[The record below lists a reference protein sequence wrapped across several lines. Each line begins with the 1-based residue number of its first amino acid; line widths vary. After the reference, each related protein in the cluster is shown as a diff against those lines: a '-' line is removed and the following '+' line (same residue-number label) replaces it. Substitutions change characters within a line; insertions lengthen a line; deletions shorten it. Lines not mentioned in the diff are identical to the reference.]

1 MSVTEKH
8 ATAAHGGHEHDHV
21 HGHELAHHFVN
32 VEQQHDAGN
41 LGMWMFLT
49 TEVLFFG
56 GLFAAYTIYRYKFER
71 VFEQA
76 SNILD
81 PMLGAINT
89 IVLIFSSVTMAFAVR
104 SAQQG
109 KSKAIVAWLAAT
121 ILFGC
126 MFLGIK
132 VFMEWKHDAHLHV
145 FPTADFNWTYA
156 REMHSGG
163 EHGHGHDSH
172 GPEMKGILFNAPVVP
187 QKYID
192 ADARN
197 PEAKQ
202 ARLFFF
208 LYFTMT
214 SLHAAHMVIGFGVM
228 AVIMVYAWYG
238 YYTPNYY
245 VPVESVGLYWHFVD
259 LVWIF
264 LFPLLYLLGAHL
276 GAGH

>member
-1 MSVTEKH
+1 
-8 ATAAHGGHEHDHV
+8 
-21 HGHELAHHFVN
+21 
-32 VEQQHDAGN
+32 
-41 LGMWMFLT
+41 MWMFLT

-56 GLFAAYTIYRYKFER
+56 GLFAAYTIYRYKFEK

-81 PMLGAINT
+81 PLLGGINT

-121 ILFGC
+121 IVFGS

-132 VFMEWKHDAHLHV
+132 YFEWKHDATLHV
-145 FPTADFNWTYA
+145 FPTADFNWTWA
-156 REMHSGG
+156 REKHA
-163 EHGHGHDSH
+163 EHEHHESH
-172 GPEMKGILFNAPVVP
+172 EPEMRGLVFNSPKVP
-187 QKYID
+187 QSYID
-192 ADARN
+192 KDSKN

-208 LYFTMT
+208 LYFMMT
-214 SLHAAHMVIGFGVM
+214 SLHAAHMVIGFGIM
-228 AVIMVYAWYG
+228 AVIMIYAWNG
-238 YYTPNYY
+238 FYTANYY

-264 LFPLLYLLGAHL
+264 LYPLLYLLGAHL
-276 GAGH
+276 SAGH

>member
-1 MSVTEKH
+1 MSVTEKSPN
-8 ATAAHGGHEHDHV
+8 AAHSGHDH
-21 HGHELAHHFVN
+21 GNSHELAHHFVS

-163 EHGHGHDSH
+163 EHGRGHDSH

-192 ADARN
+192 ADDRN

>member
-1 MSVTEKH
+1 MQVTEKKH
-8 ATAAHGGHEHDHV
+8 AQEAHDDHG
-21 HGHELAHHFVN
+21 HGHELAHHFVS

-56 GLFAAYTIYRYKFER
+56 GLFAAYTIYRYKFEK

-109 KSKAIVAWLAAT
+109 KSKAIVAWLGAT
-121 ILFGC
+121 IVFGGL
-126 MFLGIK
+126 FLGIK
-132 VFMEWKHDAHLHV
+132 YFEWKHDAQLHV
-145 FPTADFNWTYA
+145 FPTSDFNWTWA
-156 REMHSGG
+156 REKHSEG
-163 EHGHGHDSH
+163 EHGGHGHDSH
-172 GPEMKGILFNAPVVP
+172 GPELKGYIFNSPVVP
-187 QKYID
+187 ANYVES
-192 ADARN
+192 DARN

-202 ARLFFF
+202 AKLFFF
-208 LYFTMT
+208 LYFSMT
-214 SLHAAHMVIGFGVM
+214 SLHALHMVIGFGVM
-228 AVIMVYAWYG
+228 AVIMAYAWNG
-238 YYTPNYY
+238 YYTANYY
-245 VPVESVGLYWHFVD
+245 VPVESIGLYWHFVG

>member
-1 MSVTEKH
+1 MSLTEKYAPTKGH
-8 ATAAHGGHEHDHV
+8 DDASHGHDHD
-21 HGHELAHHFVN
+21 LAHHFDN

-56 GLFAAYTIYRYKFER
+56 GLFAAYTIYRYKFEK

-81 PMLGAINT
+81 PLLGGINT

-121 ILFGC
+121 IVFGS

-132 VFMEWKHDAHLHV
+132 YFEWKHDATLHV
-145 FPTADFNWTYA
+145 FPTADFNWTWA
-156 REMHSGG
+156 REKHA
-163 EHGHGHDSH
+163 EHDHHESH
-172 GPEMKGILFNAPVVP
+172 EPEMRGLVFNSPKVP
-187 QKYID
+187 QSYIEKD
-192 ADARN
+192 SKN

-208 LYFTMT
+208 LYFMMT
-214 SLHAAHMVIGFGVM
+214 SLHAAHMVIGFGIM
-228 AVIMVYAWYG
+228 AVIMIYAWNG
-238 YYTPNYY
+238 FYTANYY

-264 LFPLLYLLGAHL
+264 LYPLLYLLGAHL
-276 GAGH
+276 SAGH